1 MGNSA
6 GAITT
11 IIGITYYL
19 NIIFKPALDRS
30 FQLQAQRMKIQL
42 LRSTLR
48 EKNPKSRKAAQGKLE
63 VKICITEDSGAGN
76 SVMPRKAISKT

>member
-42 LRSTLR
+42 LRARFPPAT
-48 EKNPKSRKAAQGKLE
+48 
-63 VKICITEDSGAGN
+63 
-76 SVMPRKAISKT
+76 KTSSEYSSSETSIFCY